1 MLRYLSPSDSS
12 LPKRVIG
19 LYLLRLYLQ
28 LILCTILL
36 MVSNNCNLIQV
47 VSYRTTVQQSR
58 GRDPTNASWPLY
70 FTQSTTVCKSR
81 TLTRKD
87 SALSTA
93 NHNHLQTHTVSL
105 RWQIRSPFFTDMS
118 FLFHISFFLFPQ
130 DPWFILYHFLWS
142 RAAKPI
148 DPRS

>member
-47 VSYRTTVQQSR
+47 VSYHSRVQQSR

-87 SALSTA
+87 SVLPTA
-93 NHNHLQTHTVSL
+93 NHNHLQTHSQSQMTNHKSFFHWYVFLIPYLILSISSGSLVYTVS
-105 RWQIRSPFFTDMS
+105 
-118 FLFHISFFLFPQ
+118 FLVVKASKTYRP
-130 DPWFILYHFLWS
+130 
-142 RAAKPI
+142 
-148 DPRS
+148 